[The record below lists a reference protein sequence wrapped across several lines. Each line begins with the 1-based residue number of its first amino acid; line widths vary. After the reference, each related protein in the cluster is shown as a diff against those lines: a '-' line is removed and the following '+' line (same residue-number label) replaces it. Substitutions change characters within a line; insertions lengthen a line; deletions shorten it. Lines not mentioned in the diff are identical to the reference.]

1 MLYNFIYVGLCL
13 FHIHLFYL
21 TSGYSVLDTDLYTLQ
36 TQIHLIIILK
46 FL

>member
-1 MLYNFIYVGLCL
+1 MSISYPFIL
-13 FHIHLFYL
+13 FNKHVH
-21 TSGYSVLDTDLYTLQ
+21 SGYSVLDTDLYTIQ